1 MTDKIKETEVLRK
14 HIIGENGIR
23 YTLGEDGLYYPDI
36 RLPEGTHYE
45 IGRYGQMRAEYL
57 KEYHRALYLELLLDG
72 NLNEYLHQ
80 TDEECYQMME
90 RLVEQMKASEG
101 VTEGMKQHN
110 QMTWVRAMN
119 SIRNRAEEIVLRE
132 MIYEEDAV

>member
-23 YTLGEDGLYYPDI
+23 YTLGEDGLYYPDL

-45 IGRYGQMRAEYL
+45 IGRYGRMRAEYL
-57 KEYHRALYLELLLDG
+57 KENHRALYLELLLDG

-80 TDEECYQMME
+80 MDEECYQMME
-90 RLVEQMKASEG
+90 RRRVRPFCPAS
-101 VTEGMKQHN
+101 QAAHN
-110 QMTWVRAMN
+110 ILGRIGCPACPD
-119 SIRNRAEEIVLRE
+119 ILP
-132 MIYEEDAV
+132 

>member
-14 HIIGENGIR
+14 HIIGENGIS
-23 YTLGEDGLYYPDI
+23 YTLGEDGL
-36 RLPEGTHYE
+36 
-45 IGRYGQMRAEYL
+45 YL

-90 RLVEQMKASEG
+90 RLVEQMKAKQG
-101 VTEGMKQHN
+101 VTEQLKSEN
-110 QMTWVRAMN
+110 QMQWVGMMN
-119 SIRNRAEEIVLRE
+119 NIWHCAE
-132 MIYEEDAV
+132 